1 MLVGGMLA
9 ELQEG
14 DDSVSVSSGL
24 DNEEEL
30 TPSASSKSGS
40 LTTTLRRKGV
50 ATPPATPAT
59 KGAFSLLSLVAV

>member
-1 MLVGGMLA
+1 MFA

-14 DDSVSVSSGL
+14 DDSVSASSGL
-24 DNEEEL
+24 DNEEES
-30 TPSASSKSGS
+30 TPLAPSKSGS

-59 KGAFSLLSLVAV
+59 KGAFSLLGMVGV